1 MHFKPRNDFATD
13 ERPPGYRVIDLHS
26 DGSIASEV
34 VWLEGYVDGDVS
46 PGLRTRPGKRRKPV
60 HGGSGAA
67 SMPRTVSGACTE
79 TGAAVAVGFSAAS
92 TSRAHTTTPPRAGT
106 APAKQRRTRLPR
118 QSNRV
123 ARVAAFQRKCR
134 ERRKAAQHP
143 DDHEHAQVVSQVEG
157 IRRREQRTQRT
168 DGQAAEHV
176 DEERAPR
183 EAVTR
188 DAPNECRTK
197 SRPAPPR
204 PLPTATSRYQCHVG
218 SVSRISLRVVR
229 HAAARPSYPCFRQQS
244 KARSRAARARC

>member
-1 MHFKPRNDFATD
+1 MAT
-13 ERPPGYRVIDLHS
+13 S
-26 DGSIASEV
+26 
-34 VWLEGYVDGDVS
+34 S

-79 TGAAVAVGFSAAS
+79 TGADRRRRLQRSIDVTSAYDNAAAS
-92 TSRAHTTTPPRAGT
+92 RHSTSEATAY
-106 APAKQRRTRLPR
+106 APAAPIEPR
-118 QSNRV
+118 CTSCSVSSENAENV
-123 ARVAAFQRKCR
+123 VKPPSIA
-134 ERRKAAQHP
+134 

-188 DAPNECRTK
+188 DAPNECRSEK
-197 SRPAPPR
+197 PARPA
-204 PLPTATSRYQCHVG
+204 Q
-218 SVSRISLRVVR
+218 
-229 HAAARPSYPCFRQQS
+229 AAADGDQQVPMPRGFGQS
-244 KARSRAARARC
+244 NLPAGRAARSRRGRRIRVFGSSLRPAAERRERAAKIRRTRRPALAGDGHQHRGSPST